1 MRKNKIIIIAL
12 VLIMILAASVTAF
25 AFTART
31 STETFAG
38 FTGRIPIGILGGLT
52 KKGNEDLAQIRY
64 ESGKTYGQIAYEEGE
79 DVWEEFRDEI
89 LQTKKAI
96 LKERVTEG
104 NLTQE
109 EADEILKNIDD
120 MQEYCLENGGGF
132 GMMRNRSSNGNSF
145 GMGNRSGNGN
155 GFGNGKGMGL
165 GGGRCGRGSFWEL
178 AQRIPLFLF
187 FN

>member
-79 DVWEEFRDEI
+79 DVWEEFRDEM
-89 LQTKKAI
+89 LENKKAFI
-96 LKERVTEG
+96 KERVDQG
-104 NLTQE
+104 YLTQE

-132 GMMRNRSSNGNSF
+132 GMMRNRPS
-145 GMGNRSGNGN
+145 NGN
-155 GFGNGKGMGL
+155 GFGNGNGFRNGNGNGMGKGL
-165 GGGRCGRGSFWEL
+165 GGGRCGRGSF
-178 AQRIPLFLF
+178 
-187 FN
+187 